1 VSARVPAGKAPSSGD
16 GAADP
21 SVVLSYLLSGV
32 LFWGGVGWLVDEW
45 LDTRGFVA
53 LGILA
58 GAVAGVALIYLKYGR
73 PPGEERQER

>member
-1 VSARVPAGKAPSSGD
+1 MSARVPAGNARSSGD
-16 GAADP
+16 GTADP

-32 LFWGGVGWLVDEW
+32 LLWGGVGWLVDAW
-45 LDTRGFVA
+45 LGTRGFVA

-73 PPGEERQER
+73 APGPDRQEP